1 MANAG
6 SIMECIMG
14 IVKRF
19 VHVIAQIIYVLIVIY
34 ALVCA
39 PMIFGYKPLVVLSGS
54 MEPSFSTGSV
64 VYYTKVSTSDLKAG
78 DIITFEGNSGI
89 IISHRIEKVNSKTFV
104 TKGDANNTVDPQ
116 EVPFDKVLGRD
127 ANFYIPFVGY
137 FIKFVNDNL
146 LLVGIPVV
154 IILLLEFFLSNKD
167 FDKDIKERSMM
178 ING

>member
-1 MANAG
+1 MACRSG
-6 SIMECIMG
+6 LVEFIMA

-78 DIITFEGNSGI
+78 DIITFLPSFSPFNVSFKAL
-89 IISHRIEKVNSKTFV
+89 SEK
-104 TKGDANNTVDPQ
+104 
-116 EVPFDKVLGRD
+116 
-127 ANFYIPFVGY
+127 
-137 FIKFVNDNL
+137 L
-146 LLVGIPVV
+146 L
-154 IILLLEFFLSNKD
+154 
-167 FDKDIKERSMM
+167 
-178 ING
+178 